1 MYLVS
6 LSGKQ
11 QPGRIFMTPTRGG
24 IAKWQQWA
32 GRALRALVTLVFLVS
47 GGAKLAHVPKVVSE
61 LTRAGIPENA
71 ILPIGILE
79 LTCLALY
86 WFPRTSILGT
96 FLFVGYLGGA
106 IATHIIAREN
116 FAPPFVVGTWMFAS
130 AYLRYPELRRL
141 VPFRPAKS
149 PAETPEPYLR
159 SQPTRG

>member
-1 MYLVS
+1 MIS
-6 LSGKQ
+6 A
-11 QPGRIFMTPTRGG
+11 TGG
-24 IAKWQQWA
+24 ISKRQQWA

-47 GGAKLAHVPKVVSE
+47 AGTKLAHVPKVVSE
-61 LTRAGIPENA
+61 LTRAGIPESA
-71 ILPIGILE
+71 ILPIGFLE

-96 FLFVGYLGGA
+96 FLFTGYLGGA
-106 IATHIIAREN
+106 IVTHIIAREN
-116 FAPPFVVGTWMFAS
+116 FAPPLMIGIWMFAS